1 MSEINLN
8 GFITTGQY
16 TELLSKINEDTS
28 TRRARLQ
35 CALRHAAYH
44 AALHRNA
51 DPAIRLFAVVGR
63 ETNVRGMAKWL
74 EANAP
79 IAFKEGVAFFHEK
92 KWKTNYATATGVE
105 IECELMEAL
114 PFWRVKDA
122 ATEIQD
128 TQLDVLDELRAV
140 LTRISNQAK
149 VNAMTADKRGKRK
162 VKTIL
167 HGEIADQ
174 VAAILNQAQ
183 YA

>member
-8 GFITTGQY
+8 GFITEKQY
-16 TELLSKINEDTS
+16 SELLREINKDTS
-28 TRRARLQ
+28 TRRAKLQ
-35 CALRHAAYH
+35 CALRHAAFH

-63 ETNVRGMAKWL
+63 ETNLRGMAKWM

-79 IAFKEGVAFFHEK
+79 IAFRDGVAFFHEK
-92 KWKTNYATATGVE
+92 KWKTNYASATGVE
-105 IECELMEAL
+105 IEAELMEAL

-122 ATEIQD
+122 TAEIQD
-128 TQLDVLDELRAV
+128 TKLDVLDELRAV
-140 LTRISNQAK
+140 LAKISNQAK

-162 VKTIL
+162 VKEIL